1 VFASLHY
8 EIAVCVR
15 IISHRRCGDSAIEPR
30 AVVLLALGMLLAT
43 HLLLPT
49 SVLLPTGLCLP
60 TPLVLSAVVLYEF
73 VLLRLHSPSL
83 RDVSL
88 RPVRLR
94 HFLPSWSSHRSGLE
108 GAEIRGVR

>member
-1 VFASLHY
+1 
-8 EIAVCVR
+8 
-15 IISHRRCGDSAIEPR
+15 
-30 AVVLLALGMLLAT
+30 VVLLALGMLLAT
-43 HLLLPT
+43 HLLLST
-49 SVLLPTGLCLP
+49 GVLLPTGLCLP
-60 TPLVLSAVVLYEF
+60 TQLLLSAVVLYEF

-94 HFLPSWSSHRSGLE
+94 HFLPSWPSHRSGLE

>member
-1 VFASLHY
+1 M
-8 EIAVCVR
+8 
-15 IISHRRCGDSAIEPR
+15 
-30 AVVLLALGMLLAT
+30 VLLALGMLLAT
-43 HLLLPT
+43 HLLLSTGMLLPT
-49 SVLLPTGLCLP
+49 SVLLPTGLRLP
-60 TPLVLSAVVLYEF
+60 TQLLLSAVVLYEF

-94 HFLPSWSSHRSGLE
+94 HFLPSWPNHRSGLE